1 MCLKPGSAAILHDT
15 FYSNKPHLFIVIS
28 EPLGDKKNVIV
39 VNVNSWYSNCDE
51 TTILCVGDHPFIS
64 HKSYINYRLAESLE
78 YCKVALAFRRGKTQ
92 DAVKPEV
99 LKRIQMGLINS
110 PKTPRYLI
118 ELYNQ
123 A

>member
-51 TTILCVGDHPFIS
+51 TTILCVGDHPFIG

-78 YCKVALAFRRGKTQ
+78 YCTVALAFRRGKT
-92 DAVKPEV
+92 
-99 LKRIQMGLINS
+99 
-110 PKTPRYLI
+110 
-118 ELYNQ
+118 
-123 A
+123 